1 MTDFT
6 HDPDHEIDLVDDQ
19 VRVAAQPTGRRNF
32 SKVGSARPTTLFF
45 TDGPGAIKDMPR
57 FTVLPLGY
65 DAWDRVWNKW
75 PTTDRPVV
83 PAPRLLARV
92 RWLLG
97 PQVEALR
104 PYPFFEKSN
113 SWDDDGRTM
122 GVPAVVFPQ
131 WLRCTKCGRLAR
143 LSAFTYSNSV
153 PGRPDRAGFVHEECK
168 TAGSKMAPSALPA
181 RYLLVCLQGHL
192 DEFPYR
198 EWVHHFAPCPKV
210 ANPVLRMLDPGGTAG
225 SSARVECTQCG
236 AKRGMNE
243 AQGEAGKS
251 NLPRCR
257 GRHPHLDGYD
267 ASCDAE
273 LRLMLVGASN
283 LWFPVSESVIVMP
296 ETQAEEK
303 ETLVADLRVALT
315 HEEVVADLA
324 EEDAPE
330 DMAKKPRALRRML
343 SKHAEGIDLPETD
356 PPLVAAFLEA
366 LTPGDAE
373 EEGDQKQRLLDWDPL
388 DLRVP
393 EWRTLQNERPT
404 MPQQPYG
411 KSGLVLT
418 ERVLEGQRLP
428 RVDRLVAVDQ
438 LRKVQALL
446 GFTRIDEFS
455 RVDDAADRLV
465 RLSRDGK
472 PKWTVATENRGEG
485 MLITF
490 DESAIASWEEK
501 ILGTQ
506 LWKDYGAANHR
517 YYLNHLSATAKVEES
532 DKRLQP
538 PRFWLLHT
546 LSHVLMR
553 EMAMHSGY
561 ASASLSE
568 RLYAWSA
575 DEEKG
580 RAPAAGLMICTT
592 APDSDGTLG
601 GLVALSDPD
610 RFAGILASAL
620 RRAGRCSSDP
630 ICGNRVPANSE
641 DFLHGAACHS
651 CAMASETSC
660 ENANRALDRRM
671 LLSLPGHET
680 GFFGGPGDWA

>member
-1 MTDFT
+1 MSEFARDRET
-6 HDPDHEIDLVDDQ
+6 EVDILEDQ
-19 VRVAAQPTGRRNF
+19 AAWDAAPTGERNF
-32 SKVGSARPTTLFF
+32 AKVGSARPTTLFF

-57 FTVLPLGY
+57 FTVLPLGN
-65 DAWDRVWNKW
+65 DSWDRVWSRW
-75 PTTDRPVV
+75 PAQKLPLIH
-83 PAPRLLARV
+83 APRLLARV
-92 RWLLG
+92 RSLLG
-97 PQVEALR
+97 PQVASLR
-104 PYPFFEKSN
+104 PYPFLEQTH
-113 SWDDDGRTM
+113 SWDDSGRTM

-131 WLRCTKCGRLAR
+131 WLRCTQCGLLGRID
-143 LSAFTYSNSV
+143 AFKYSNRI
-153 PGRPDRAGFVHEECK
+153 PGRPDRAGFVHDPCSMQK
-168 TAGSKMAPSALPA
+168 GSAAPSALPA
-181 RYLLVCLQGHL
+181 RYLLVCPDGHL

-198 EWVHHFAPCPKV
+198 EWVHYFGKCSKAV
-210 ANPVLRMLDPGGTAG
+210 NPTLKMRDPGGTAG
-225 SSARVECTQCG
+225 SSARIECTQCG
-236 AKRGMNE
+236 ETRGMNE
-243 AQGEAGKS
+243 AQGDAGKQ

-267 ASCDAE
+267 KGCDAE
-273 LRLMLVGASN
+273 PRLMLVGASN
-283 LWFPVSESVIVMP
+283 LWFPVTESVIVMP
-296 ETQAEEK
+296 ETPADETDMLADELRRALQNAALVEELEQLGGLEAAARMETWLSRALLAHDPELQLPK
-303 ETLVADLRVALT
+303 EPGKLSRAM
-315 HEEVVADLA
+315 LA
-324 EEDAPE
+324 AIEPAPDRNEEDVR
-330 DMAKKPRALRRML
+330 RAR
-343 SKHAEGIDLPETD
+343 
-356 PPLVAAFLEA
+356 
-366 LTPGDAE
+366 E
-373 EEGDQKQRLLDWDPL
+373 EWDPL

-393 EWRTLQNERPT
+393 EWVTLSQKKPSVPHTRYDET
-404 MPQQPYG
+404 
-411 KSGLVLT
+411 GLVLT
-418 ERVLEGQRLP
+418 ERVLSGQRLP
-428 RVDRLVAVDQ
+428 HIERLVAVDE

-472 PKWTVATENRGEG
+472 PRWTVATENRGEG
-485 MLITF
+485 MLLTF
-490 DESAIASWEEK
+490 DESAIVSWEDK

-506 LWKDYGAANHR
+506 LWEDYRAANHR
-517 YYLNHLSATAKVEES
+517 YYLNHLSATAKREEA

-671 LLSLPGHET
+671 LLSLPGSDL

>member
-1 MTDFT
+1 
-6 HDPDHEIDLVDDQ
+6 
-19 VRVAAQPTGRRNF
+19 
-32 SKVGSARPTTLFF
+32 
-45 TDGPGAIKDMPR
+45 
-57 FTVLPLGY
+57 
-65 DAWDRVWNKW
+65 
-75 PTTDRPVV
+75 
-83 PAPRLLARV
+83 
-92 RWLLG
+92 
-97 PQVEALR
+97 
-104 PYPFFEKSN
+104 
-113 SWDDDGRTM
+113 
-122 GVPAVVFPQ
+122 
-131 WLRCTKCGRLAR
+131 
-143 LSAFTYSNSV
+143 
-153 PGRPDRAGFVHEECK
+153 
-168 TAGSKMAPSALPA
+168 
-181 RYLLVCLQGHL
+181 
-192 DEFPYR
+192 
-198 EWVHHFAPCPKV
+198 
-210 ANPVLRMLDPGGTAG
+210 
-225 SSARVECTQCG
+225 
-236 AKRGMNE
+236 
-243 AQGEAGKS
+243 
-251 NLPRCR
+251 
-257 GRHPHLDGYD
+257 
-267 ASCDAE
+267 
-273 LRLMLVGASN
+273 
-283 LWFPVSESVIVMP
+283 
-296 ETQAEEK
+296 
-303 ETLVADLRVALT
+303 
-315 HEEVVADLA
+315 
-324 EEDAPE
+324 
-330 DMAKKPRALRRML
+330 
-343 SKHAEGIDLPETD
+343 
-356 PPLVAAFLEA
+356 
-366 LTPGDAE
+366 
-373 EEGDQKQRLLDWDPL
+373 
-388 DLRVP
+388 
-393 EWRTLQNERPT
+393 